1 MIDIHTHI
9 LPGIDDGAR
18 DLGDTL
24 AMAAIAVDNGVTD
37 MIATPHFHLPRGYEN
52 YVDEAYWEVFSLAQG
67 AIRHAGIPL
76 TLHPGMEVFT
86 IPEVPAL
93 VRKGRLMPLNR
104 SRYLLME
111 FDFSGDPNEAD
122 ELLRRTAAEG
132 IVPVI
137 AHIERYHF
145 VQEIPEIADDW
156 KQLGY
161 VIQCNKGSFQGR
173 FGHREQRLA
182 YHLMDRR
189 LVDVIASDT
198 HRPYRRTPNMVEVY
212 DQLAMDYP
220 EDWLDQLFQENPA
233 RILADK
239 PISD

>member
-24 AMAAIAVDNGVTD
+24 AMAEISVANGVTD
-37 MIATPHFHLPRGYEN
+37 MIATPHFNLPRGYRN
-52 YVDEAYWEVFSLAQG
+52 YVDEEYWRIFSLARE
-67 AIRHAGIPL
+67 AIQEAGIPL
-76 TLHPGMEVFT
+76 ELHPGMEVYT
-86 IPEVPAL
+86 IPEVPEL
-93 VRKGRLMPLNR
+93 VREGLLMTLNR

-111 FDFSGDPNEAD
+111 FDFYGDPTFAD
-122 ELLRRTAAEG
+122 DMLLETAAEG

-137 AHIERYHF
+137 AHIERYRF
-145 VQEIPEIADDW
+145 IQEFPEIAEDW
-156 KQLGY
+156 KRRGY

-173 FGHREQRLA
+173 FGRNERRLA
-182 YHLMDRR
+182 YHLMDRH

-198 HRPYRRTPNMVEVY
+198 HRPYSRTPNMLDVY

-220 EDWLDQLFQENPA
+220 ESWLDALFTENPKK
-233 RILADK
+233 LLEDK
-239 PISD
+239 LL

>member
-24 AMAAIAVDNGVTD
+24 DMAEISVANGVTD
-37 MIATPHFHLPRGYEN
+37 MIATPHFNLPRGYHN
-52 YVDEAYWEVFSLAQG
+52 YVDEEYWRIFSLAKE
-67 AIRHAGIPL
+67 AIEEAGIPL
-76 TLHPGMEVFT
+76 TLHPGMEVYT
-86 IPEVPAL
+86 IPEVPQL
-93 VRKGRLMPLNR
+93 VREGLLMTLNR

-111 FDFSGDPNEAD
+111 FDFSGDPTFAD
-122 ELLRRTAAEG
+122 DMLHETAAEG
-132 IVPVI
+132 IIPVI

-145 VQEIPEIADDW
+145 VQEFPEIAEGW
-156 KQLGY
+156 KREGY

-173 FGHREQRLA
+173 FGRNERRLA

-198 HRPYRRTPNMVEVY
+198 HRPYSRTPNMLDVY

-220 EDWLDQLFQENPA
+220 EDWLDELFTENPKKLMED
-233 RILADK
+233 RLL
-239 PISD
+239 